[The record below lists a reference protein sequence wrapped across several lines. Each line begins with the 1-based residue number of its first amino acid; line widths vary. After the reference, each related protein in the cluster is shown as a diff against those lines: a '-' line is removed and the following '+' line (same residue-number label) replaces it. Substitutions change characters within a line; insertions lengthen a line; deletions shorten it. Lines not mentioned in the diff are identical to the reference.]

1 MRQRTPGRVLIPAAI
16 LSIIG
21 ILMMVNPIEFERTPG
36 FFGFFTDSF
45 KHLFNTLTNVY
56 AVGIL
61 IVSFIMLLIV
71 NTINKIIENNKFNKL
86 TAQEKFEY
94 TELANQNY
102 FSRLIQSSKERQSE
116 EEEKELLIDHG
127 FDGIVELDNALP
139 DWWVGL
145 FYFGVIF
152 CFVYILAF
160 SFTDFADPIA
170 EYEIH
175 NSAEEMKV
183 AAWIANNDI
192 TIDEAVN
199 KYTDAQALEAGKEVF
214 EQTCATCHTANGGGG
229 IGPNLT
235 DENWINHSK
244 EDLFKNIYDMVY
256 NGSPN
261 DPTMEAFGQK
271 GKLSGLSIEKV
282 ASYVYY
288 LNQELPQVTEKEG
301 GAAPQGDEISKWARK
316 K

>member
-1 MRQRTPGRVLIPAAI
+1 
-16 LSIIG
+16 
-21 ILMMVNPIEFERTPG
+21 MMVNPIEFERTPG

-183 AAWIANNDI
+183 AEWIANNDI

-288 LNQELPQVTEKEG
+288 LNQELPPVTVSEG
-301 GAAPQGDEISKWARK
+301 GAAPQGDVVPAWKRK
-316 K
+316 

>member
-160 SFTDFADPIA
+160 NFTDFADPIA

-183 AAWIANNDI
+183 AEWIANNDI

-288 LNQELPQVTEKEG
+288 LNQELPPVTVSEG
-301 GAAPQGDEISKWARK
+301 GAAPQGDVVPAWKRK
-316 K
+316 

>member
-183 AAWIANNDI
+183 AEWIANNDI

-288 LNQELPQVTEKEG
+288 LNQELPPVTVSEG
-301 GAAPQGDEISKWARK
+301 GAAPQGDVVPAWKRK
-316 K
+316 

>member
-183 AAWIANNDI
+183 AEWIANNDI
-192 TIDEAVN
+192 TFDEAVN

-288 LNQELPQVTEKEG
+288 LNQELPPVTVSEG
-301 GAAPQGDEISKWARK
+301 GAAPQGDVVPAWKRK
-316 K
+316 

>member
-1 MRQRTPGRVLIPAAI
+1 MRQRTPGRVLIPFAL

-21 ILMMVNPIEFERTPG
+21 TLMMVNPIEFERTPG
-36 FFGFFTDSF
+36 FLGLLTDGF

-56 AVGIL
+56 AVAIL

-86 TAQEKFEY
+86 SAQEKMEY
-94 TELANQNY
+94 MELANQNY
-102 FSRLIQSSKERQSE
+102 FSRLIKSSKERQSE

-139 DWWVGL
+139 DWWLGL

-160 SFTDFADPIA
+160 SFTDFADPIV
-170 EYEIH
+170 EYEKH
-175 NSAEEMKV
+175 NSAEEIKV
-183 AAWIANNDI
+183 AEWIANNDI

-235 DENWINHSK
+235 DEHWINQTK
-244 EDLFKNIYDMVY
+244 EDLFKNIYNMVY

-288 LNQELPQVTEKEG
+288 LNQELPPVTEKEG
-301 GAAPQGDEISKWARK
+301 GAAPQGDVVPAWTRK
-316 K
+316 

>member
-183 AAWIANNDI
+183 AEWIANNDI

-199 KYTDAQALEAGKEVF
+199 KYTNAQALEAGKEVF

-288 LNQELPQVTEKEG
+288 LNQELPPVTVSEG
-301 GAAPQGDEISKWARK
+301 GAAPQGDVVPAWKRK
-316 K
+316 

>member
-170 EYEIH
+170 EYELH
-175 NSAEEMKV
+175 NSAEEIKV
-183 AAWIANNDI
+183 AEWIANNDI

-199 KYTDAQALEAGKEVF
+199 KYTDVQALEAGKEVF

-288 LNQELPQVTEKEG
+288 LNQELPPVTVQEG
-301 GAAPQGDEISKWARK
+301 GAAPQGDVVPAWKRK
-316 K
+316 